1 MGFVNLDSNYQL
13 NGFYDE
19 MLAAPGRPRAS
30 YRRLYEHLERLGPA
44 ELERRHQLALQMF
57 RNHGIT
63 FAVYPDAQGTEKVF
77 PFDVIPRV
85 IDARTWRRLE
95 DGLKQRLRAL
105 NLFLDDVYGRKLIL
119 KQHAIPPEIV
129 LSSSLYLREVE
140 GLPVPHGIHCHIAG
154 IDLVR
159 DEKGDFFVLED
170 NVRTPSGASYVLAN
184 RYVMKRVLP
193 DLFAGYPVRPVEG
206 YVHELLRHLRWLAPA
221 GIDDPTVVLLTP
233 GINNSAY
240 YEHLYLAK
248 QMGVELVEGSDL
260 VVDDDHVFMRTT
272 RGLRPVHVIYRRI
285 DDEWLDPIFGRQESL
300 VGVAG
305 LVNAYRAG
313 NVAIANALGNGVAD
327 DKAVYSL
334 VPKLIRYYLDE
345 DPILPN
351 VETYLCA
358 VDSDRRYVLEHL
370 ATLVVKTVDASGG
383 YGMLIG
389 PASTTEEREEFS
401 RRITAVPRAFIAQPV
416 VALSVQPVLDGGGL
430 RRGHQD
436 LRPFVLTGPDEYVT
450 PGGLTRVALKPGSGR
465 QQLAGR
471 RQPGHLGGRGR
482 RFRGRGCLAAR
493 PRRSRCWAAT
503 SSAPTTWR
511 ESWACT
517 SRCPSTGRTNPGRI
531 SGCGSW
537 SSRAGTPAT
546 LANGSRRWRW
556 WSRARSG
563 RRSGRASPRPASRR
577 RRCGRRCP
585 ASCTSR

>member
-1 MGFVNLDSNYQL
+1 MNLDANYQL

-19 MLAAPGRPRAS
+19 MLAEPGQPRPA
-30 YRRLYEHLERLGPA
+30 YRRLYEQLNRLGA
-44 ELERRHQLALQMF
+44 SELQRRGDLAIEMF

-77 PFDVIPRV
+77 PFDLIPRV
-85 IDARTWRRLE
+85 IEAATWQRLE
-95 DGLKQRLRAL
+95 EGMKQRLRAL

-119 KQHAIPPEIV
+119 TQRAIPPEIV
-129 LSSSLYLREVE
+129 LSSSLYLREIE
-140 GLPVPHGIHCHIAG
+140 GLAVPHGIHCHVAG

-159 DEKGDFFVLED
+159 NEKGDFFVLED
-170 NVRTPSGASYVLAN
+170 NLRTPSGASYVQAN
-184 RYVMKRVLP
+184 RYVMKRILP
-193 DLFAGYPVRPVEG
+193 DLFTGYTVRPVEG

-221 GIDDPTVVLLTP
+221 GVDDPTVVLLTP
-233 GINNSAY
+233 GINNAAY

-327 DKAVYSL
+327 DKAVFAL
-334 VPKLIRYYLDE
+334 VPKIIRYYLDE

-358 VDSDRRYVLEHL
+358 IDSDREYVLDHL
-370 ATLVVKTVDASGG
+370 DRLVIKTVDASGG

-389 PASTTEEREEFS
+389 TASTREEREDFR
-401 RRITAVPRAFIAQPV
+401 RRIIANPRNFIAQPV
-416 VALSVQPVLDGGGL
+416 VALSVQPVFDAGKL

-436 LRPFVLTGPDEYVT
+436 LRPFILTGPDIYVT
-450 PGGLTRVALKPGSGR
+450 PGGLTRVALRPGSLVVNSS
-465 QQLAGR
+465 Q
-471 RQPGHLGGRGR
+471 GG
-482 RFRGRGCLAAR
+482 
-493 PRRSRCWAAT
+493 
-503 SSAPTTWR
+503 
-511 ESWACT
+511 
-517 SRCPSTGRTNPGRI
+517 
-531 SGCGSW
+531 
-537 SSRAGTPAT
+537 
-546 LANGSRRWRW
+546 GSRDTWVI
-556 WSRARSG
+556 AEDDYEG
-563 RRSGRASPRPASRR
+563 TDA
-577 RRCGRRCP
+577 
-585 ASCTSR
+585 

>member
-1 MGFVNLDSNYQL
+1 MGFVNLDANYRF

-19 MLAAPGRPRAS
+19 MLAAAGRPRPA
-30 YRRLYEHLERLGPA
+30 YRRLYERLNRLGPD
-44 ELERRHQLALQMF
+44 ELQRRHGLAMQMF

-85 IDARTWRRLE
+85 IEAGTWQRLE
-95 DGLKQRLRAL
+95 EGLKQRLRAL

-119 KQHAIPPEIV
+119 KQRAIPPEIV

-140 GLPVPHGIHCHIAG
+140 GLAVPHGIHSHIAG

-159 DEKGDFFVLED
+159 NEKGDFFVLED
-170 NVRTPSGASYVLAN
+170 NLRTPSGASYVQAN
-184 RYVMKRVLP
+184 RYVMKRILP

-206 YVHELLRHLRWLAPA
+206 YVHELLHHLRWLAPK
-221 GIDDPTVVLLTP
+221 GVDEPTIVLLTP

-248 QMGVELVEGSDL
+248 QMGIELVEGSDL

-272 RGLRPVHVIYRRI
+272 RGLHPVHVIYRRI

-327 DKAVYSL
+327 DKAVYAL
-334 VPKLIRYYLDE
+334 VPRIIRYYLDE

-358 VDSDRRYVLEHL
+358 IDSDCRYVLEHL
-370 ATLVVKTVDASGG
+370 DQLVVKTVDGSGG

-389 PASTTEEREEFS
+389 TTSTKDEREEFR
-401 RRITAVPRAFIAQPV
+401 RRIVAAPRSFVAQPV
-416 VALSVQPVLDGGGL
+416 VSLSVQPVLDGGTL
-430 RRGHQD
+430 RPGHQD
-436 LRPFVLTGPDEYVT
+436 LRPFVLTGPDVYVT
-450 PGGLTRVALKPGSGR
+450 PGGLTRVALKPGSLIVNSS
-465 QQLAGR
+465 Q
-471 RQPGHLGGRGR
+471 GG
-482 RFRGRGCLAAR
+482 
-493 PRRSRCWAAT
+493 
-503 SSAPTTWR
+503 
-511 ESWACT
+511 
-517 SRCPSTGRTNPGRI
+517 
-531 SGCGSW
+531 
-537 SSRAGTPAT
+537 
-546 LANGSRRWRW
+546 GSRDTWVMAQGEHQERE
-556 WSRARSG
+556 AG
-563 RRSGRASPRPASRR
+563 A
-577 RRCGRRCP
+577 
-585 ASCTSR
+585 